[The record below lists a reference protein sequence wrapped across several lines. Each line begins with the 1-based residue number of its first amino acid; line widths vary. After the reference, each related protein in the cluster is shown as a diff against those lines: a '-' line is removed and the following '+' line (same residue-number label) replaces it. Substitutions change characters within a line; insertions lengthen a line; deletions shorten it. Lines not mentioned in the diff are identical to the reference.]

1 MRIASAA
8 EISLYLCNRYLAFSR
23 HLKDVSS
30 WRFLGSVKNHYTK
43 KFASTIRSH
52 EFCTSSVAVVA
63 RQHIQ
68 RNKGSPVVEQS
79 ISLATNSRCRRIKG
93 LQVAKLCENL
103 TSCNAAGG
111 CTSEQQVTGK
121 QNWIP
126 SVGSWPIAADSAS
139 YSGHSRAQ
147 FSDLGLFGGAWTN
160 TRQDTVVRP
169 AIALLR
175 VPPSTYSSSP
185 PTGTPCAIREALS
198 PRRNASSPR

>member
-30 WRFLGSVKNHYTK
+30 WRFLGSVKNHCTK

-147 FSDLGLFGGAWTN
+147 FSDLGYSVEPGLIP
-160 TRQDTVVRP
+160 VRTQWY
-169 AIALLR
+169 AL
-175 VPPSTYSSSP
+175 PSLCSGYRHRR
-185 PTGTPCAIREALS
+185 TPVH
-198 PRRNASSPR
+198 RRPGRRARYERP